1 MKDCSNLRIFFGT
14 HLVHTVKMINSFG
27 GKYLGN
33 LYIYTRCS
41 FTFEW
46 NHSVRKLKSVL
57 ARIFVC
63 AKLSRW
69 PLSLRLN
76 TSHKIIHV
84 ARGTFCIHAPPPS
97 FVELNLGELKSWNGF
112 LFCSL
117 IVELENV
124 ATPAI
129 SKFSNIIRSSFF
141 ERFDSKFIEKLL
153 LLLLCLRNKF
163 VVLSYWKENFLRLEG
178 NIELKY

>member
-1 MKDCSNLRIFFGT
+1 MTRKGSFEFTNIFWDTPCTYREDDKD
-14 HLVHTVKMINSFG
+14 SFG

-84 ARGTFCIHAPPPS
+84 ARGTFCIHAPSPS

-129 SKFSNIIRSSFF
+129 SKFSNIIRY
-141 ERFDSKFIEKLL
+141 L
-153 LLLLCLRNKF
+153 
-163 VVLSYWKENFLRLEG
+163 FLRKIWFEIYREIIIIIIILFT
-178 NIELKY
+178 

>member
-1 MKDCSNLRIFFGT
+1 MFEFTNIFWG
-14 HLVHTVKMINSFG
+14 HLVHTVKMINWFG

-84 ARGTFCIHAPPPS
+84 ARGTFCIHAPSPS

-153 LLLLCLRNKF
+153 LLLLCLRNKCRF
-163 VVLSYWKENFLRLEG
+163 ILLERKFSQIG
-178 NIELKY
+178 RKY

>member
-84 ARGTFCIHAPPPS
+84 ARGTFCIHAPSPS

-129 SKFSNIIRSSFF
+129 SKFSNIIRY
-141 ERFDSKFIEKLL
+141 L
-153 LLLLCLRNKF
+153 
-163 VVLSYWKENFLRLEG
+163 FLRKIWFE
-178 NIELKY
+178 IYREIIIIIIMFT